1 MQPHTDPGTDP
12 HAAPHADPLPEWL
25 AHVAAVLEVDPGL
38 VLDAADPVLDM
49 VRDVAHGVVRPAGP
63 MTAFLVGVVA
73 GRAAEAGADASGVGA
88 RVRDALAD
96 VDDELRRRDGAR

>member
-1 MQPHTDPGTDP
+1 MQPHTDPVP
-12 HAAPHADPLPEWL
+12 QPHADPLPEWL

-73 GRAAEAGADASGVGA
+73 GRAAEAGADAPGVETA
-88 RVRDALAD
+88 VREALAD
-96 VDDELRRRDGAR
+96 VEDELRRRDGVR